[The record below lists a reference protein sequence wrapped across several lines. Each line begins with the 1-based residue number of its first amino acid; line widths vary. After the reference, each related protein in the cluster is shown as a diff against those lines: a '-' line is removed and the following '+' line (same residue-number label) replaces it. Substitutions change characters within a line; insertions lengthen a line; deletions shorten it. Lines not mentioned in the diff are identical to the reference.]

1 MEKVVGDEVCPYV
14 SVDVPKE
21 LQPLLKIPYMTRKVA
36 QVLVDKGVQT
46 PEMFVDLEAQV
57 VANYLKLSIGFEVQ
71 VLQPSLYVVFS
82 PFCILDFK

>member
-1 MEKVVGDEVCPYV
+1 MEKVIGDEVCPYV

-36 QVLVDKGVQT
+36 QVLLDKGVQT

-57 VANYLKLSIGFEVQ
+57 VANYLKLSIGFEIQ
-71 VLQPSLYVVFS
+71 VILS
-82 PFCILDFK
+82 CIYCFRSNLG

>member
-1 MEKVVGDEVCPYV
+1 MEKVIGDEVCPYV
-14 SVDVPKE
+14 SVDAPKE

-57 VANYLKLSIGFEVQ
+57 VANYLKLSIGFEAQ
-71 VLQPSLYVVFS
+71 VIPHCMLCS
-82 PFCILDFK
+82 PCH